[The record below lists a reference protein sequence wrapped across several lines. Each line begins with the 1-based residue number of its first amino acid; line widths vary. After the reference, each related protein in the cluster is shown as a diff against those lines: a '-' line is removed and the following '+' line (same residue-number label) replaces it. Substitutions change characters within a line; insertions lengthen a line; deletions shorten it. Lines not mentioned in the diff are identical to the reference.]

1 MLLSFMLWHIV
12 IVHYFDYCSICQC
25 VNNTWFIHP
34 VFHSGCLDYF
44 QFFAVMINLTQ
55 VSGSSCASVSLGFIP
70 RAYECSNIE
79 GHRQCHLSSSVI
91 SPSFPTF
98 LDLSNHHL
106 IKPTIFFFPFDELV
120 VWEY

>member
-1 MLLSFMLWHIV
+1 MVYSSSLPQWVFGLF
-12 IVHYFDYCSICQC
+12 
-25 VNNTWFIHP
+25 P
-34 VFHSGCLDYF
+34 VFCCYD
-44 QFFAVMINLTQ
+44 NLTQ
-55 VSGSSCASVSLGFIP
+55 VSGSSCESVSLGFIP
-70 RAYECSNIE
+70 RSKNLKHRAYECSNIE

-106 IKPTIFFFPFDELV
+106 IKPTILFFFPFDELI